1 MPSVNTQTVL
11 TPVFQRHHIAYR
23 FEHES
28 QNMLLMPLDLF
39 IEFDATHLTS
49 IFGSDA

>member
-11 TPVFQRHHIAYR
+11 TPVFQRHHIAYALNMY
-23 FEHES
+23 S
-28 QNMLLMPLDLF
+28 QTMLLIPLDLF

-49 IFGSDA
+49 IFGS